1 MTAAN
6 PYTTRS
12 SVIRRLAIGGIP
24 TTSALAA
31 SSLAGSETV
40 TLDGHGFETGDPL
53 TVRAIT
59 GGALSAPLVA
69 GTTYYAIRL
78 DNASFK
84 LSATP
89 TGAAIDLTTDA
100 VEMMVMR
107 DPDFDYWI
115 GVYSRWAD
123 TNFPGHAVPFTPGKV
138 PSIVESLTADL
149 VAKRMFNV
157 GGQASDSLKD
167 MEITSA
173 AQLARF
179 ATGMPIRD
187 AAATA
192 PTNLAINAALSTGTD
207 PRGWCPNGSGVLP

>member
-1 MTAAN
+1 MADN
-6 PYTTRS
+6 PYTTRA
-12 SVIRRLAIGGIP
+12 SVIKRLAIGGVP

-31 SSLAGSETV
+31 SSLAGSNTI
-40 TLDGHGFETGDPL
+40 TLDGHGFETGDAL
-53 TVRAIT
+53 TVRASE
-59 GGALSAPLVA
+59 GGSLSAPLVA
-69 GTTYYAIRL
+69 GTTYYAIRI
-78 DNASFK
+78 DNSSFE

-89 TGAAIDLTTDA
+89 NGAAIDLTTDA
-100 VEMMVMR
+100 VSMMVMR

-123 TNFPGHAVPFTPGKV
+123 TSLPGHAVPLTAPV
-138 PSIVESLTADL
+138 PSIVESIVADL

-167 MEITSA
+167 MEIASA

-179 ATGMPIRD
+179 AAGMPIRD

-192 PTNLAINAALSTGTD
+192 PTNLAINASLDASAD
-207 PRGWCPNGSGVLP
+207 SRGWCPSGSGVLP